1 MTTDEL
7 SRKIRIHNKRER
19 QKKAAVIYTVF
30 YGIPAALL
38 LITILIGGK

>member
-1 MTTDEL
+1 MDEL

-19 QKKAAVIYTVF
+19 QKKAAIISAAF

-38 LITILIGGK
+38 IITILIGGK